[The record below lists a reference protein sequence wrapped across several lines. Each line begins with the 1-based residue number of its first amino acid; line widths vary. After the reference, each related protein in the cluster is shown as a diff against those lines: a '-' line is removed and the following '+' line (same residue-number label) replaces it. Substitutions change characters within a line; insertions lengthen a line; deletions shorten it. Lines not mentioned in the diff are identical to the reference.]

1 MIKKVS
7 VIGAGKLGAALAFE
21 LNRKNMLNCVLARS
35 QSKKI
40 ALSRAIEESKIIS
53 SISELQ
59 VKESDA
65 IILAVQDSAI
75 KELAMELANSF
86 KSDLKGKQIIHCS
99 GKERLSI
106 LEVCKE
112 MGASIA
118 AAHPYQTFFKY
129 DNEVFQ
135 QVPWLIAAEQ
145 YEEIAQ
151 FIISLNGKP
160 FQLTDSE
167 LERKALYHSSAV
179 VASNMLSSTIAL
191 SKLILKEFESIAP
204 SIIDKIVH
212 TTVKNCLSQS
222 NDKDFPITGPLVRG
236 DLSTVAGHI
245 EQLSF
250 APNLMKSYKAFSL
263 ATLEM
268 LLHLNKITE
277 EDYNK
282 AKITLEKE

>member
-21 LNRKNMLNCVLARS
+21 LNRKNMLSYVLARS
-35 QSKKI
+35 HSKKI

-53 SISELQ
+53 SINELQ

-75 KELAMELANSF
+75 KELAMELASF
-86 KSDLKGKQIIHCS
+86 CKSDLKEKQIIHCS

-106 LEVCKE
+106 LDACKE

-129 DNEVFQ
+129 DNEVFH
-135 QVPWLIAAEQ
+135 QVPWLIEAEQ
-145 YEEIAQ
+145 YDEIAQ

-160 FQLTDSE
+160 FQLTDLE
-167 LERKALYHSSAV
+167 LEKKALYHSSAV
-179 VASNMLSSTIAL
+179 VASNLLSSTIAL

-212 TTVKNCLSQS
+212 TTDKNYLSPR
-222 NDKDFPITGPLVRG
+222 NDEDFPITGPLVRG

-245 EQLSF
+245 EQLSY

-277 EDYNK
+277 ENYNK
-282 AKITLEKE
+282 AKIILEKE